1 MASWVVVT
9 RAPPPREQTDTTEN
23 VKFLQTMYAGGKYG
37 PTVDSLFT
45 SNLGND
51 LFLL

>member
-1 MASWVVVT
+1 MGSGHT
-9 RAPPPREQTDTTEN
+9 RTPPSREQTDTTEN
-23 VKFLQTMYAGGKYG
+23 VNFLQTMYVGGKYG
-37 PTVDSLFT
+37 LTVDSLFT